1 MTDRPDHL
9 NLLAPIESKPKLDLL
24 YRDVVSAVGHP
35 LSRRPTIRRRQLAS
49 GAMRSSSA
57 VCSSSVARRW

>member
-24 YRDVVSAVGHP
+24 YRDRRLP
-35 LSRRPTIRRRQLAS
+35 LI
-49 GAMRSSSA
+49 G
-57 VCSSSVARRW
+57 